1 MSRELRAFSAAC
13 TFMTRIP
20 AWRVVAHDVT
30 DLPASAAYFPLVGL
44 IVGSAGAAVWWVG
57 SWFWTPWIAVLLSMA
72 ATIRLTGAF
81 HEDALAD
88 SLDGFGGGWTREQ
101 VLHIMKDSR
110 VGSYALVGMCVALVL
125 KAALLVELATVTML
139 PANGIT
145 GRWPAAVL
153 AMLGRP
159 CARSG
164 LERRAH
170 RRVALCA
177 QRRRGRA
184 RECRSAVCGGRIAN
198 SGDPGCMVRRG
209 AECRVC
215 WAARSGRCSWRR
227 QPRPHWQRVISVLDL
242 VESLVMRWA
251 LPIRWWNWWCIL
263 RSRPTCRMHRS
274 SRSWQGHEEGTGR

>member
-20 AWRVVAHDVT
+20 TWRVVAHDVT

-44 IVGSAGAAVWWVG
+44 IVGGAGAAVWWIG

-125 KAALLVELATVTML
+125 KAALLVELATVTTL

-153 AMLGRP
+153 AMLAAHVLARASSVALIGALPYVRSDGEAARASAGRP
-159 CARSG
+159 FVAGVSRIRVILAVWCAVVLSVVLLG
-164 LERRAH
+164 GAVWTVLLAAAATT
-170 RRVALCA
+170 ALA
-177 QRRRGRA
+177 ARYFRA
-184 RECRSAVCGGRIAN
+184 RLGGITGDALGAANQVVELVVYLALSANVQ
-198 SGDPGCMVRRG
+198 G
-209 AECRVC
+209 ASFLQIV
-215 WAARSGRCSWRR
+215 
-227 QPRPHWQRVISVLDL
+227 
-242 VESLVMRWA
+242 
-251 LPIRWWNWWCIL
+251 
-263 RSRPTCRMHRS
+263 
-274 SRSWQGHEEGTGR
+274 SRS